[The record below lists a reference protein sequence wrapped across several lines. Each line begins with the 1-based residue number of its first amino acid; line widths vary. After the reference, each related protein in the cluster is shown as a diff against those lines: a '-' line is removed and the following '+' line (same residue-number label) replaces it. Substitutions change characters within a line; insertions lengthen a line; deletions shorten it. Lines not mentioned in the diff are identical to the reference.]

1 MNKMQTQYIMAT
13 RRNLNKS
20 KRGTRGKKQK
30 GGMFGSLAS
39 IFGFSGQEQEQEQGG
54 KGQEQG
60 QEQKQGQGQGQGQEQ
75 GQQGGK
81 RRRKKKGKSK

>member
-1 MNKMQTQYIMAT
+1 MAT

-54 KGQEQG
+54 KGQG
-60 QEQKQGQGQGQGQEQ
+60 QEQEQ